1 MRVLVLDTIHGGSI
15 LAEALL
21 RRGDDVD
28 AIDVYRGGT
37 LTPEEASKR
46 KYDVITAPVHL
57 DPDYPLLHTETKVI
71 SHHEMTK
78 DLLSGFEKPIIEIT
92 GSRGKT
98 TTAFAI
104 ASLFD
109 TKSIIHSSRGTFLM
123 PEGKLLFKKSITPA
137 SLLFAVKAAETYGA
151 ERIIAEESV
160 GVTGFGELGILTSSD
175 DYKIAAGKKSA
186 LKAKLKSLESCGKVL
201 VPKGIDK
208 IDGWETVD
216 ELVSVSGKKLSY
228 SGGFFENQLLEI
240 PLYRDAIKTAAA
252 AAMILEIDPAKLS
265 DFKAVEGRMN
275 MFTEDGVIILD
286 NSNSGTTAEGCI
298 EAAKYLRSKTDK
310 KIILVI
316 GQEFH
321 AVCEGFAE
329 EKIQKAISE
338 IAPKEVIR
346 AEKSFEEAKSEA
358 LKLAKEKDC
367 CVLLG
372 VKTWR

>member
-1 MRVLVLDTIHGGSI
+1 MRVLVLDTIHGGAT

-37 LTPEEASKR
+37 LTPEEAVKR
-46 KYDVITAPVHL
+46 KYDCITAPIHL
-57 DPDYPLLHTETKVI
+57 DPDYSLLHTETKIV

-78 DLLSGFEKPIIEIT
+78 DLIGDFSKPIIEIT

-98 TTAFAI
+98 TTAFAV

-109 TKSIIHSSRGTFLM
+109 TKSILHTSRGTFLM

-151 ERIIAEESV
+151 QRIIAEESV
-160 GVTGFGELGILTSSD
+160 GVTGVGELGILTSTD

-186 LKAKLKSLESCGKVL
+186 LEAKLKSLEPCQKVL
-201 VPKGIDK
+201 VPKGISK
-208 IDGWETVD
+208 KPGWETID
-216 ELVSVSGKKLSY
+216 DIISVNGNKLTY
-228 SGGFFENQLLEI
+228 SGGSFENPLLSI
-240 PLYRDAIKTAAA
+240 PLYCDVIKTAAA
-252 AAMILEIDPAKLS
+252 AAVILGISPEKLAGFS
-265 DFKAVEGRMN
+265 AIEGRMN
-275 MFTEDGVIILD
+275 LFEEDGVTVMD
-286 NSNSGTTAEGCI
+286 NSNSGTTAQGCI
-298 EAAKYLRSKTDK
+298 EAAKFLRKNSDK
-310 KIILVI
+310 KIILAI

-321 AVCEGFAE
+321 AVCEGFSE
-329 EKIQKAISE
+329 EEIQKAVYE
-338 IAPKEVIR
+338 IAPAKVIR
-346 AEKSFEEAKSEA
+346 AEKSFDEVRDEA
-358 LKLAKEKDC
+358 LRLAKENDG

>member
-1 MRVLVLDTIHGGSI
+1 MRVLVLDTIHGGSV

-57 DPDYPLLHTETKVI
+57 DPDYSLLHTETKVV

-78 DLLSGFEKPIIEIT
+78 NLLGNFKKPIIEIT

-109 TKSIIHSSRGTFLM
+109 TKSILHTSRGTFLM
-123 PEGKLLFKKSITPA
+123 PSGEMIFKKSITPA
-137 SLLFAVKAAETYGA
+137 SLLFAVKTAETYGA

-160 GVTGFGELGILTSSD
+160 GVTGAGELGILTSCD

-186 LKAKLKSLESCGKVL
+186 LEAKLKSLESCKNVL
-201 VPKGIDK
+201 VNGDVSKS
-208 IDGWETVD
+208 GWKNVD
-216 ELVSVSGKKLSY
+216 ELVTVNGTKISY
-228 SGGFFENQLLEI
+228 EGGSFENELLEI
-240 PLYRDAIKTAAA
+240 NLYRDVLKTAAA
-252 AAMILEIDPAKLS
+252 AAVILGIDPSVLS
-265 DFKAVEGRMN
+265 KFKAIEGRMN
-275 MFTEDGVIILD
+275 LFEEDGVTIVD

-310 KIILVI
+310 KIILAI

-338 IAPKEVIR
+338 IKPAEVIR
-346 AEKSFEEAKSEA
+346 ADKSFEEVKEKAVR
-358 LKLAKEKDC
+358 LAKEMNG